1 MNEDALNL
9 ASGESKATS
18 WSRHFSRACAFALDT
33 NPNLLLGLRT
43 ELTSA
48 RVPTAPPLP
57 LSVSPRLLFL
67 FRDEAEGVAS
77 SYIFVTVVA
86 DAASAERKFPHSCA
100 NIGACAFTASDS
112 DNASSAVGPREN
124 GSVPALAKTSAA
136 NLRTNTPDG
145 KISNSSSASLPG
157 LTPNGNASG
166 EIESILRTSTMD
178 FSISPLWN
186 HSSANAYAFAKSKI
200 YSGVS
205 TDASLLMLLLL
216 LLLLLLFAA
225 VG

>member
-1 MNEDALNL
+1 MNEDVEFGIRGEQSDELVAPFL
-9 ASGESKATS
+9 AS
-18 WSRHFSRACAFALDT
+18 CAFALDT

-86 DAASAERKFPHSCA
+86 DAAARRESLRTCA

-145 KISNSSSASLPG
+145 KISNSSSASPR

-178 FSISPLWN
+178 FSISPQEPLERKRVRFCQVQDIFRSFDRRFVVN
-186 HSSANAYAFAKSKI
+186 VVVVVVVVVVVAFCS
-200 YSGVS
+200 
-205 TDASLLMLLLL
+205 
-216 LLLLLLFAA
+216 